1 MSRKR
6 IISVGYSIPGDED
19 EYEGFDSD
27 RSLLDADII
36 LFQPDLPEGYFS
48 SSEHAGRT
56 ILYKSYSF
64 RAVQQSAHWQSE
76 LSAAL
81 DEGKTVIVF
90 LTPPDEVL
98 VYTNAQSGSAFRYQ
112 HDLLRPFSNYSCL
125 PVEIVAH
132 KRRGDAVKVAADVG
146 QFASYWEEFGP
157 SSPYQVYIEGNF
169 TKTLLTT
176 KSGNK
181 VLGALIKIGK
191 GTIILLPPVEY
202 DEEEFT
208 EYTSEGEEWND
219 EGIKFGKRLISALV
233 ALDRAINS
241 TSTAT
246 PPPEWVTTPEYKLQ
260 REVKLES
267 ELADLR
273 GQLEQLQT
281 RFNDKTLELDD
292 EGKLRRLLFE
302 TGSELEAA
310 ILDALRILGF
320 SAEGVRE
327 GESEFDAVFV
337 SPEGRFLGEAEGKD
351 RKAVNIDKLSQ
362 LERNIQEDFARD
374 DVGEYAKGVL
384 FGNAFR
390 LSELSERGA
399 YFTDKCISGARRAGA
414 ALVRTPDLFFAAK
427 YVRETGDTT
436 YAQACR
442 EAIKSAEG
450 VIVTFPPTPVSER
463 VTDYSKAPPKSKE
476 EKAPAK
482 GSKGRGG
489 KK

>member
-6 IISVGYSIPGDED
+6 IISVGYIIPGDED

-36 LFQPDLPEGYFS
+36 LFQPALPEDYFS
-48 SSEHAGRT
+48 SSEHSGRR
-56 ILYKSYSF
+56 ILYKGASF
-64 RAVQQSAHWQSE
+64 KAVQQSAHWRSE
-76 LSAAL
+76 LGAAL
-81 DEGKTVIVF
+81 DEGKTVIVL

-98 VYTNAQSGSAFRYQ
+98 VYTNDPSGPAFRYQ
-112 HDLLRPFSNYSCL
+112 HDLLRPFSSYSCL
-125 PVEIVAH
+125 PVEIAAH

-146 QFASYWEEFGP
+146 QFASYWVEFGP

-181 VLGALIKIGK
+181 VLGALISVGK

-202 DEEEFT
+202 DEEDFT
-208 EYTSEGEEWND
+208 EYTSEEEEWND
-219 EGIKFGKRLISALV
+219 EGIKFGKRLVNAIV

-246 PPPEWVTTPEYKLQ
+246 PPPEWATTPEYKLQ

-273 GQLEQLQT
+273 SQLQKLQT
-281 RFNDKTLELDD
+281 RFNDKTSELED

-320 SAEGVRE
+320 NAEGVRE

-337 SPEGRFLGEAEGKD
+337 SPEGRFLGEAEGKE

-374 DVGEYAKGVL
+374 DVSEYAKGVL

-390 LSELSERGA
+390 LADLNERGA

-427 YVRETGDTT
+427 YIRETGDSA
-436 YAQACR
+436 YARACR
-442 EAIKSAEG
+442 EAIKSTEG
-450 VIVTFPPTPVSER
+450 AVVTFPPIPTG
-463 VTDYSKAPPKSKE
+463 YSDAPPKSKA
-476 EKAPAK
+476 EKASAK